1 MLVKNGKYRK
11 IRVLKDLERASYY
24 TGEMMGWKAGQ
35 FEEGYVD
42 ESGLEVEI
50 NWG

>member
-1 MLVKNGKYRK
+1 MIIKNGKYRK
-11 IRVLKDLERASYY
+11 IRVLKDIERASYY

-42 ESGLEVEI
+42 EPGRRAEI

>member
-1 MLVKNGKYRK
+1 MLIKGGEYRK
-11 IRVLKDLERASYY
+11 IRVLKDIERESYC
-24 TGEMMGWKAGQ
+24 TGEMMSWKAGK

-42 ESGLEVEI
+42 EPGRRAEI